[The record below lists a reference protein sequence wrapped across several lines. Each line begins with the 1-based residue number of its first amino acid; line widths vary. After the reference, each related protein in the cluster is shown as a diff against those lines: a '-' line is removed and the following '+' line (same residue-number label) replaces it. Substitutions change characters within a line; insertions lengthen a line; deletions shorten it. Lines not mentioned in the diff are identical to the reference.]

1 MESRKDWNDDGYTF
15 HTSRNILC
23 PDISG
28 VKGQ

>member
-1 MESRKDWNDDGYTF
+1 MESRKDWNDGYTF